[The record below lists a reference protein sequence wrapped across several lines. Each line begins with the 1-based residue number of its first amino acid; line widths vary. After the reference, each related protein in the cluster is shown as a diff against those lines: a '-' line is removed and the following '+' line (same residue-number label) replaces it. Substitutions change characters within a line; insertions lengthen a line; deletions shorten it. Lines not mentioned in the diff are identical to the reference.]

1 MALVGVVS
9 CFQTARPFSKRTQVS
24 INLLSNNQALDSVAT
39 GMVIYPQDSTREG
52 TFLIKGGG
60 GGPGLQRGGS
70 VVKFLKI
77 GEDLFCSQLGE
88 GHTFFHQGKN
98 YFMSILLK
106 LTLFFYLPTL

>member
-60 GGPGLQRGGS
+60 GVGRGYR
-70 VVKFLKI
+70 
-77 GEDLFCSQLGE
+77 GE
-88 GHTFFHQGKN
+88 GQ
-98 YFMSILLK
+98 
-106 LTLFFYLPTL
+106 